1 MVFLKKFIATG
12 FKSFATK
19 TEFVFDK
26 QMSGV
31 VGPNGSGK
39 SNIVDAIKW
48 VLGEKSNKALRG
60 KTSEDIIFHGSTNHE
75 PSKYAEV
82 TLVFD
87 NSNGMIHYEGKELSV
102 TRRVERGSGNNE
114 YFINGEPARL
124 KDIQNIFLDT
134 GLSKGSLGI
143 ISQGTVQWFVEA
155 KPEERRRIFEE
166 AAGIGLY
173 TKQKDEANNQLER
186 TTANL
191 NNVTSVVNELERTL
205 NKLKKQAEKVLI
217 YKEKRKEL
225 TKLDL
230 MLSVKD
236 FQYYSDKLNLAN
248 SNFEKAKNE
257 LEVFEPNVDSIEQS
271 LKFAKDK
278 LESADKSIESLN
290 NEYTSL
296 LQQINKLEIRK
307 NSIESNL
314 HNDLTSENAEKKAQA
329 YQQLIA
335 ATKFEINNAKNNI
348 DTLKGQIE
356 EYNSMIGQLKTRRD
370 QLSNQASD
378 LSTKL
383 TETRMM
389 TKNIIEQLNNKNNI
403 DAGPRTIIENRSA
416 LSGIKG
422 LVKDFIQTD
431 AKYEKAIFTALGKQ
445 INNVIVEEQD
455 DAVDAI
461 NFLKKNQAGKATFL
475 PMAIIKPKMV
485 KPEHVEVLKTLGG
498 FVGIASELITTQKQY
513 ENIYANLLGNVIIA
527 DELSNATKLSNYTYS
542 LYRVVTLDGDTIN
555 VGGIMTGGFNKPI
568 IASTV
573 NLEAKLEELNK
584 TYEQTSHL
592 LVGIKQELDETT
604 ANFNS
609 ISAKQNEK
617 KILLSNYEQ
626 TLTNNENEHIR
637 LETEYQQLVNKNNLT
652 KAKQEWNEVSINE
665 ELARLNSKKDKLTEQ
680 INVDKNTKTI
690 YKSEIQDKEDK
701 LTELRFQIDKYRDQI
716 NECEKDKVKCESLLE
731 NIKNKLNKDYKMTI
745 EYATENYS
753 GELPMSDNEARELV
767 ARLQSEIEKLG
778 SINMEA
784 LEELDDI
791 QARFDSLSKQKQ
803 DLEDAKNE
811 IVNIIAEL
819 DNRARED
826 FRKTIEEVNAKLP
839 EIFRYLFGGGNCQ
852 IQYTNPEDILA
863 SGLDVIANPPG
874 KNIVHLNLLSG
885 GEKTLVALSILF
897 AILQIKNFPLI
908 ILDEAESALDPAN
921 VERFANI
928 IHENGDTTQFIVITH
943 RPGTMERCDV
953 LYGATMQIKGVTS
966 IFKISI
972 SEAKRDFVN

>member
-60 KTSEDIIFHGSTNHE
+60 KTSEDIIFHGSKGHDA
-75 PSKYAEV
+75 SKYAEV

-87 NSNGMIHYEGKELSV
+87 NTNGMIHYEGKELSV

-205 NKLKKQAEKVLI
+205 NKLKKQAEKAKI
-217 YKEKRKEL
+217 FNEKRKEL
-225 TKLDL
+225 MKLDL

-236 FQYYSDKLNLAN
+236 LNFFNEKLIKAN
-248 SNFEKAKNE
+248 ADYETAKNE
-257 LEVFEPNVDSIEQS
+257 LDVFEPDVKQINQS
-271 LKFAKDK
+271 LTFAKQK
-278 LESADKSIESLN
+278 LDTADKNIESLN
-290 NEYTSL
+290 TEYSSL
-296 LQQINKLEIRK
+296 IEQINKVEIRK
-307 NSIESNL
+307 SSLESKL
-314 HNDLTSENAEKKAQA
+314 HNDLTSENIEKKAKA
-329 YQQLIA
+329 YEELIA
-335 ATKFEINNAKNNI
+335 ATNFEIQNSKNNI
-348 DTLKGQIE
+348 EELKGQIN
-356 EYNSMIGQLKTRRD
+356 EYDNLIDSLKQKRQELTSR
-370 QLSNQASD
+370 SNTQSI
-378 LSTKL
+378 KL
-383 TETRMM
+383 AETRMM
-389 TKNIIEQLNNKNNI
+389 IKSVIDQLNNKNNLEV
-403 DAGPRTIIENRSA
+403 GVRTILENKNA

-422 LVKDFIQTD
+422 LVKDFIQVD
-431 AKYEKAIFTALGKQ
+431 QQYEKAIFTAIGRAG
-445 INNVIVEEQD
+445 NNIIVEQQD
-455 DAVDAI
+455 DATEAI
-461 NFLKKNQAGKATFL
+461 NFLKRNKSGKATFL
-475 PMAIIKPKMV
+475 PMSTIKPRMV
-485 KPEHVEVLKTLGG
+485 KPEHVEVLKTLDGYIG
-498 FVGIASELITTQKQY
+498 VASDLITSQKQY
-513 ENIYANLLGNVIIA
+513 ENVYKFLLGNVIIA
-527 DELSNATKLSNYTYS
+527 DELPNASRISNYTYT
-542 LYRVVTLDGDTIN
+542 LYRVITLDGDVIN
-555 VGGIMTGGFNKPI
+555 AGGSMSGGFNKPSVL
-568 IASTV
+568 STV
-573 NLEAKLEELNK
+573 NLETKLDELNK
-584 TYEQTSHL
+584 SYDELNNSLNSVKIELEQ
-592 LVGIKQELDETT
+592 IIANYNEL
-604 ANFNS
+604 S
-609 ISAKQNEK
+609 SKQNEK
-617 KILLSNYEQ
+617 KILLSKYEQ
-626 TLTNNENEHIR
+626 SLSLNENQNVKYEM
-637 LETEYQQLVNKNNLT
+637 EYQQLIQKNNLAD
-652 KAKQEWNEVSINE
+652 KSKQWNEVSLNE
-665 ELARLNSKKDKLTEQ
+665 ELSRLNQRKDKISENL
-680 INVDKNTKTI
+680 NVNRQTKMI

-701 LTELRFQIDKYRDQI
+701 LTELRFQIDKYRDLVAK
-716 NECEKDKVKCESLLE
+716 CENDKVKCESLIE
-731 NIKNKLNKDYKMTI
+731 SIRDKINKTYKMTI

-778 SINMEA
+778 SINMES
-784 LEELDDI
+784 LDELDGM
-791 QARFDSLSKQKQ
+791 QERYDSLVKQQ
-803 DLEDAKNE
+803 NDLQQAKDE
-811 IVNIIAEL
+811 IVNIINEL
-819 DNRARED
+819 DNHAREN
-826 FRKTIEEVNAKLP
+826 FRKTIEDVNAKLP
-839 EIFRYLFGGGNCQ
+839 EIFKYLFGGGNCQ

-972 SEAKRDFVN
+972 SEAKRDFIN

>member
-1 MVFLKKFIATG
+1 
-12 FKSFATK
+12 
-19 TEFVFDK
+19 
-26 QMSGV
+26 
-31 VGPNGSGK
+31 
-39 SNIVDAIKW
+39 
-48 VLGEKSNKALRG
+48 
-60 KTSEDIIFHGSTNHE
+60 
-75 PSKYAEV
+75 
-82 TLVFD
+82 
-87 NSNGMIHYEGKELSV
+87 
-102 TRRVERGSGNNE
+102 
-114 YFINGEPARL
+114 
-124 KDIQNIFLDT
+124 
-134 GLSKGSLGI
+134 
-143 ISQGTVQWFVEA
+143 
-155 KPEERRRIFEE
+155 
-166 AAGIGLY
+166 
-173 TKQKDEANNQLER
+173 
-186 TTANL
+186 
-191 NNVTSVVNELERTL
+191 
-205 NKLKKQAEKVLI
+205 
-217 YKEKRKEL
+217 
-225 TKLDL
+225 

-236 FQYYSDKLNLAN
+236 FRYYSDKLNLAN

-278 LESADKSIESLN
+278 LETADKSIESLN

-389 TKNIIEQLNNKNNI
+389 TKNIIEQLNNKNNV
-403 DAGPRTIIENRSA
+403 DAGPRTIIENRNA

-422 LVKDFIQTD
+422 LVKDFIQID

-637 LETEYQQLVNKNNLT
+637 LETEYQQLVNKNNLA

-826 FRKTIEEVNAKLP
+826 FRKTIEDVNAKLP